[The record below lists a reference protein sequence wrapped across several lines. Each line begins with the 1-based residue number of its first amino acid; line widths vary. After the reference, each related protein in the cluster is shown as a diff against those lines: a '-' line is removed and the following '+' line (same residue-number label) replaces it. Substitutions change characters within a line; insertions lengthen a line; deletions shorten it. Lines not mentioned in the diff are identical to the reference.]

1 MAADK
6 VPSIVISALSN
17 NNERTVLSAILTSGT
32 TTPPHYHT
40 LFSETF
46 ALASGSLTLYTS
58 PDGKEESLEAHELQI
73 GESLTVPIGQLHT
86 FKVGSTVTKIT
97 TTFEP
102 GSLGFER
109 AMLIMRG
116 TQRDGTYQEFGV
128 ATEDNILFLAVLSE
142 LTNTNQVGAVK
153 AHMDELYRTKG
164 DEIAAKKE
172 ELLEKYATEEQ
183 LKRGTE
189 DY

>member
-6 VPSIVISALSN
+6 VPSIVTSALSN
-17 NNERTVLSAILTSGT
+17 NNQRTVLSAILGPGA

-40 LFSETF
+40 DFAETF
-46 ALASGSLTLYTS
+46 SLVSGSLTLLTS
-58 PDGKEESLEAHELQI
+58 PDGQEDTLQEHKLEV
-73 GESLTVPIGQLHT
+73 GESLTVPIGQVHT
-86 FKVGSTVTKIT
+86 FKVGDVESKVT

-116 TQRDGTYQEFGV
+116 TQRDGTYQAFGE
-128 ATEDNILFLAVLSE
+128 ANENNMLFLAVLSE
-142 LTNTNQVGAVK
+142 LTNTNPVGATK
-153 AHMDELYRTKG
+153 AHIDALYEAKG
-164 DEIAAKKE
+164 AEIATKKK

-189 DY
+189 DF

>member
-1 MAADK
+1 
-6 VPSIVISALSN
+6 
-17 NNERTVLSAILTSGT
+17 
-32 TTPPHYHT
+32 
-40 LFSETF
+40 
-46 ALASGSLTLYTS
+46 
-58 PDGKEESLEAHELQI
+58 
-73 GESLTVPIGQLHT
+73 
-86 FKVGSTVTKIT
+86 
-97 TTFEP
+97 
-102 GSLGFER
+102 
-109 AMLIMRG
+109 MRG